1 MNPLS
6 LVSIILCSFLS
17 CNNSKP
23 APSRQNLRSHNF
35 ETDLSYDTTIKTIHI
50 YVALCDNKYQGI
62 VPVPASIGN
71 GQDPNSN
78 LYWGCDNGIRSYFK
92 RSKEWKLVNRVKK
105 DMIVLERLIFKHVNK
120 NVYLVADAYDGKQI
134 RKCTED
140 FLSASAGIKKDTLH
154 TGNTIIGIGG
164 NAILLSYIGHDG
176 LMDFSINEEYKN
188 TDGKKRDAIILACYS
203 KKYFGPHLKQAHVN
217 PLVWTTNLMC
227 PEAYTVHDA
236 ITGYLGGETKEKI
249 RMRAAKAYSRFQ
261 KCSEKAALNLLETGW

>member
-23 APSRQNLRSHNF
+23 APSRQILRSYHV
-35 ETDLSYDTTIKTIHI
+35 EADLPYDTTIKTFHI

-71 GQDPNSN
+71 GQDGNSN

-120 NVYLVADAYDGKQI
+120 NVYLVADAYDGKEI

>member
-23 APSRQNLRSHNF
+23 APSRQILRSYHV
-35 ETDLSYDTTIKTIHI
+35 EADLSYDTTIKTIHI

-120 NVYLVADAYDGKQI
+120 NVYLVADAYDGKEI

-203 KKYFGPHLKQAHVN
+203 KKYFGPHLKQAHIN

-249 RMRAAKAYSRFQ
+249 RTRAAKAYSRFQ
-261 KCSEKAALNLLETGW
+261 KCSEKAALNLLGTGW